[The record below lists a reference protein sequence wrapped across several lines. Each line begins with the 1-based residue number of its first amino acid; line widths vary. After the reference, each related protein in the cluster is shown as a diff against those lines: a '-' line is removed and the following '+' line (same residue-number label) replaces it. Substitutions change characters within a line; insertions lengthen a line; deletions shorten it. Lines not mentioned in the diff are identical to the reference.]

1 MQNDDINPP
10 IHIEAITAV
19 ILAGGRGSRM
29 GGADKGLQNF
39 NGVPLALHTLLRL
52 SPQVGDVMINANRNL
67 AAYESFGVPV
77 WPDVTALGDYAG
89 PLAGFMTGLER
100 CETPYLLTVPC
111 DTPLFPHDLVARMAD
126 AFEAQSA
133 DFAVASAPEEDG
145 QSRPQPVFCLMGTH
159 MLESLHKFTQSG
171 GRKIDAWT
179 AQHKVVHVPFNLSG
193 DDAQAFFNANTL
205 AELHQLESRTS

>member
-1 MQNDDINPP
+1 MNHDIHAPL
-10 IHIEAITAV
+10 HIEAITGV

-52 SPQVGDVMINANRNL
+52 SPQVGEIMINANRNL

-77 WPDVTALGDYAG
+77 WPDSTSLGEYAG
-89 PLAGFMTGLER
+89 PLAGFMTALER

-111 DTPLFPHDLVARMAD
+111 DTPLFPEDLVARLAD
-126 AFEAQSA
+126 ALVREDA
-133 DFAVASAPEEDG
+133 DFAVATAPEEDG
-145 QSRPQPVFCLMGTH
+145 QLRPQPVFCLMHTGL
-159 MLESLHKFTQSG
+159 LESLMRFTQAG

-179 AQHKVVHVPFNLSG
+179 AQHK
-193 DDAQAFFNANTL
+193 T
-205 AELHQLESRTS
+205 